1 MSDWKAELERVKA
14 IFAKGF
20 GALEILVSR
29 ANSDVEAAR
38 KKIDHNTDRLT
49 KLESAIPDEL
59 REKITRFDIYIEQ
72 LEEVRRDHTGQ
83 IRTIREN
90 ELRDVSGIARKK
102 IDSEEKVESRKTSYG
117 VIIAVIAGVASL
129 IGQAVQLIMK

>member
-1 MSDWKAELERVKA
+1 
-14 IFAKGF
+14 
-20 GALEILVSR
+20 
-29 ANSDVEAAR
+29 
-38 KKIDHNTDRLT
+38 
-49 KLESAIPDEL
+49 LESAIPDEL